1 MSCLRLFSWFSFRHT
16 WWWVGRGIR
25 AGNCSGHAIA
35 APRSDSPPNES
46 MGRVVRRSAVQAG
59 WKRSWRYQRR
69 VFNLEINRNS
79 LVDAASPSILVR
91 SRKTPSILIGLR
103 VVDVLFP
110 VAKGQRELIIGDR
123 QSGKSTI

>member
-1 MSCLRLFSWFSFRHT
+1 
-16 WWWVGRGIR
+16 
-25 AGNCSGHAIA
+25 
-35 APRSDSPPNES
+35 